1 MKLIVEDA
9 GRREWAEVAQ
19 RFCGEFVRDNGRRK
33 YIFGCNAYGED
44 LVRQVKVDGFID
56 DFSNNSS
63 FLGLPIVKTTAVP
76 KDAMVLIA
84 SGGRPFTVMRHL
96 DTFGLEHLD
105 YFAFCKW
112 SGLPLREIVFNEGF
126 AAEFAANRSEYER
139 IFAALADDE
148 SRQVFQK
155 LVNFRV
161 SYDLDNLRGFT
172 AREDVQYFEPF
183 LALQRGGEIFVDVG
197 CFDGHTSLEFIKRC
211 PDYRAIHVFEP
222 EQKNIDVCKAR
233 LAGHR
238 DIRFHACGLSD
249 RKERL
254 QFSAGGSTSRIDEQG
269 SLVIEVDRLDDV
281 IDEAPTFVKM
291 DIEGAELKAIEGGK
305 ATIASAHPRL
315 AMSIYHNAGDFW
327 RIPQAI
333 LAVRDDY
340 DLYVRHYTETIYET
354 VMFFIPKH

>member
-9 GRREWAEVAQ
+9 GRQEWAEAAQ
-19 RFCGEFVRDNGRRK
+19 RFCREFVRDNGRKK

-44 LVRQVKVDGFID
+44 LVKQVRVDGFID
-56 DFSNNSS
+56 DFAKTTS
-63 FLGLPIVKTTAVP
+63 FLGLPIIKTAEAP
-76 KDAMVLIA
+76 KDAMVLVA
-84 SGGRPFTVMRHL
+84 SGGRPFTAMRHL
-96 DTFGLEHLD
+96 AASGLAHLD
-105 YFAFCKW
+105 YFAFYRW
-112 SGLPLREIVFNEGF
+112 SGLALRELVFNEGF
-126 AAEFAANRSEYER
+126 AAEFAANRAEYDR

-161 SYDLDNLRGFT
+161 NHDLDSLRGFT
-172 AREDVQYFEPF
+172 SREDVQYFEPF
-183 LALQRGGEIFVDVG
+183 LALKQSGETFVDVG
-197 CFDGHTSLEFIKRC
+197 CYDGHTSLEFIKRC

-238 DIRFHACGLSD
+238 DIHFHACGLSD
-249 RKERL
+249 RKESL
-254 QFSAGGSTSRIDEQG
+254 HFSAGGSTSRIDAQG
-269 SLVIEVDRLDDV
+269 ELVIEVDRLDDV
-281 IDEAPTFVKM
+281 IDDAPTFVKM
-291 DIEGAELKAIEGGK
+291 DIEGAELKAIEGAK
-305 ATIASAHPRL
+305 ATIASTHPRL

-333 LAVRDDY
+333 LSVRDDY
-340 DLYVRHYTETIYET
+340 ALYVRHYTETIYET